1 MLCPA
6 LLRPALLCSVL
17 LCALAPAW
25 AARSVQDGVVQDGV
39 PEVNAQISTSL
50 ARYRGGSESRLL
62 DWLSDGSLLVAVR
75 REGHDQLLRLRGA
88 AAAREPI
95 GVPGGAVHL
104 ATAPAFHSDAVA
116 LLGEEPK
123 GDGIALYL
131 TTLANGEARVLLPAS
146 AHAGTPA
153 WAHDGRQLAFSAT
166 LAGGQDSGLY
176 VLDTVG
182 SAAPRLVAS
191 GNTAIGATEFAAGGT
206 SGAGS
211 VGAAGGA
218 AGASTTTLTSWQV
231 LAWTSADR
239 SLLVRHRVSDAGD
252 ELLLVDLTSGALRRI
267 DAPGERAPGYGR
279 IGAARL
285 TSDGRGVYFTSD
297 RGSEHAQLRYVDF
310 YAGTST
316 LVAPDLE
323 VEQFDV
329 SADNRTLALSWN
341 EFGYSRVALLDRPSA
356 RLTMLSSLPPG
367 VVDALRFDHAGGRLA
382 IELASSAG
390 PRDVYVHELGS
401 AASTRWTASQLGV
414 FSATQLVA
422 PQTVRF
428 PTWDRVTGG
437 NHRMLTALLYRPRSG
452 GPWPVVVMLED
463 AGAGVRPQLDPFV
476 QYCVNELG
484 LAVVIPGLRAGDTG
498 GLDMGALLAWLGAQP
513 DLRRE
518 RVALQGSG
526 SGGTLAL
533 IALGLY
539 GERLRGA
546 VDIDGPASGA
556 QLATLRSPVLLVRGL
571 HEPSL
576 DAGSAEQLLWRLR
589 SAGVESWFVA
599 PRELGERLSDEAG
612 QAAAQRVIAQF
623 LRAKLGD

>member
-1 MLCPA
+1 MRRSNDARARAPVRCS
-6 LLRPALLCSVL
+6 ALLCLVL

-39 PEVNAQISTSL
+39 PEVDAGISASL

-75 REGHDQLLRLRGA
+75 REGRDQLLRLRGA

-95 GVPGGAVHL
+95 GMPGDTLRH
-104 ATAPAFHSDAVA
+104 ATAQPFHSDAVA
-116 LLGEEPK
+116 LLGDEPK
-123 GDGIALYL
+123 AGGSALYL
-131 TTLANGEARVLLPAS
+131 TALASGEARVLLPPS
-146 AHAGTPA
+146 AHVGAPA
-153 WAHDGRQLAFSAT
+153 WAHDGRQLAFSAA

-176 VLDTVG
+176 VLDTAG
-182 SAAPRLVAS
+182 NAAPRLL
-191 GNTAIGATEFAAGGT
+191 AGG
-206 SGAGS
+206 GNAG
-211 VGAAGGA
+211 V
-218 AGASTTTLTSWQV
+218 TTSWQV

-239 SLLVRHRVSDAGD
+239 SLLVRHKVSDAGD

-267 DAPGERAPGYGR
+267 DAPGERAPGYGH

-297 RGSEHAQLRYVDF
+297 RDSEHAQLRYVDF
-310 YAGTST
+310 YAGTAT
-316 LVAPDLE
+316 LVAPELE

-341 EFGYSRVALLDRPSA
+341 EFGYSRVALLDRPGA
-356 RLTMLSSLPPG
+356 RLTTLSSLPPG
-367 VVDALRFDHAGGRLA
+367 VVDALRFDHAGARLA

-390 PRDVYVHELGS
+390 PRDVYVHELATATS
-401 AASTRWTASQLGV
+401 MRWTASQLGV
-414 FSATQLVA
+414 FSAAQLVA

-428 PTWDRVTGG
+428 PTWDRVTDGK
-437 NHRMLTALLYRPRSG
+437 HRMLTALLYRPRGG
-452 GPWPVVVMLED
+452 GPWPVVVMLGD
-463 AGAGVRPQLDPFV
+463 AGAGARPQLDPFV

-484 LAVVIPGLRAGDTG
+484 VAVVIPGLRSGDTG
-498 GLDMGALLAWLGAQP
+498 ALDMGALLAWLGAQP
-513 DLRRE
+513 ELRRE

-533 IALGLY
+533 LALGLY
-539 GERLRGA
+539 GDRLRAA
-546 VDIDGPASGA
+546 VDIDGPASSA

-571 HEPSL
+571 HEPAL

-589 SAGVESWFVA
+589 SAGVDSWFVA
-599 PRELGERLSDEAG
+599 PRELGERLTDEAG

-623 LRAKLGD
+623 LRSKLGD

>member
-1 MLCPA
+1 MRRPNDAHARA
-6 LLRPALLCSVL
+6 LALSLSA

-25 AARSVQDGVVQDGV
+25 AARNVQDGVVQDGV
-39 PEVNAQISTSL
+39 PEVNAQISASL

-75 REGHDQLLRLRGA
+75 REGRDQLLRLRGA

-95 GVPGGAVHL
+95 GLPGGAL
-104 ATAPAFHSDAVA
+104 RYATAQPFHSDAVA

-123 GDGIALYL
+123 GGGSALYL
-131 TTLANGEARVLLPAS
+131 TALSNGDARVLLPAS
-146 AHAGTPA
+146 AQAGTPA
-153 WAHDGRQLAFSAT
+153 WAHDGRQLAVSAA
-166 LAGGQDSGLY
+166 LAAGQDSGLY
-176 VLDTVG
+176 VLDTAG
-182 SAAPRLVAS
+182 SAAPRLVAA
-191 GNTAIGATEFAAGGT
+191 GAGAGGIGAG
-206 SGAGS
+206 
-211 VGAAGGA
+211 AGGA
-218 AGASTTTLTSWQV
+218 GAGGATSWQV

-239 SLLVRHRVSDAGD
+239 SLLVRHKVADAGD
-252 ELLLVDLTSGALRRI
+252 ELLLADLTSGTLRRI
-267 DAPGERAPGYGR
+267 DAPGERSPGFGH
-279 IGAARL
+279 IGAVRL

-297 RGSEHAQLRYVDF
+297 RDSEHAQLRYVDF
-310 YAGTST
+310 YAGTAA
-316 LVAPDLE
+316 LVVPNLE

-356 RLTMLSSLPPG
+356 QLTMLSSLPPG
-367 VVDALRFDHAGGRLA
+367 VVHLLRFDHAGARLA
-382 IELASSAG
+382 IELASSSG
-390 PRDVYVHELGS
+390 PRDVYVHELSS
-401 AASTRWTASQLGV
+401 ATSTRWTASQLGV
-414 FSATQLVA
+414 FSAAQLVA

-428 PTWDRVTGG
+428 PTWDHVSGG
-437 NHRMLTALLYRPRSG
+437 SHRMLTALLYRPRIG
-452 GPWPVVVMLED
+452 GPWPVVVMLGN
-463 AGAGVRPQLDPFV
+463 AGAGARPQLDPFV

-484 LAVVIPGLRAGDTG
+484 LAVVIPGLRAGDAG
-498 GLDMGALLAWLGAQP
+498 ALDMGALLAWLGAQP

-526 SGGTLAL
+526 GGGTLAL
-533 IALGLY
+533 LALGLY

-556 QLATLRSPVLLVRGL
+556 QLTALRSPVLLVRGL
-571 HEPSL
+571 HEPAL

-599 PRELGERLSDEAG
+599 PRELGERLTDEAG

-623 LRAKLGD
+623 LRSKLGD

>member
-1 MLCPA
+1 MRRPNDARARAPA
-6 LLRPALLCSVL
+6 LILALLC
-17 LCALAPAW
+17 AREPAW
-25 AARSVQDGVVQDGV
+25 AARSVQDGIVQDGV
-39 PEVNAQISTSL
+39 PAVNAEISASL

-75 REGHDQLLRLRGA
+75 REGRDQLLRLRGA

-95 GVPGGAVHL
+95 GMPGGALHY
-104 ATAPAFHSDAVA
+104 ATAQPFHSDAVA
-116 LLGEEPK
+116 LLGDQSQA
-123 GDGIALYL
+123 GGSALYL
-131 TTLANGEARVLLPAS
+131 TVLANGDARVLLPAS
-146 AHAGTPA
+146 ARAGAPA

-166 LAGGQDSGLY
+166 LADGQDSSLY
-176 VLDTVG
+176 VLDTAG
-182 SAAPRLVAS
+182 TAAPRLIAP
-191 GNTAIGATEFAAGGT
+191 GLAPGLAAGIA
-206 SGAGS
+206 AGI
-211 VGAAGGA
+211 AAGGA
-218 AGASTTTLTSWQV
+218 TGGAVAGATSWQV

-239 SLLVRHRVSDAGD
+239 SLLVRHRASDAGD
-252 ELLLVDLTSGALRRI
+252 ELLLVDLASGALRRI
-267 DAPGERAPGYGR
+267 DAPGERSPGYGH

-285 TSDGRGVYFTSD
+285 SSDGRGVYFTSD
-297 RGSEHAQLRYVDF
+297 RGSGHAQLRYVDF
-310 YAGTST
+310 YAGTTT

-341 EFGYSRVALLDRPSA
+341 EFGYSRVALLDRPGA
-356 RLTMLSSLPPG
+356 KLTTLSSLPPG
-367 VVDALRFDHAGGRLA
+367 VVDALRFDHSGARLA
-382 IELASSAG
+382 IELASSSG
-390 PRDVYVHELGS
+390 PRDVYVHELSSG
-401 AASTRWTASQLGV
+401 ASTRWTASQLGV
-414 FSATQLVA
+414 FSAAQLIA

-428 PTWDRVTGG
+428 PTWDRVSSGY
-437 NHRMLTALLYRPRSG
+437 HRMLTALLYRPRRG
-452 GPWPVVVMLED
+452 GPWPVVVMLGD
-463 AGAGVRPQLDPFV
+463 AGAGARTQLDPFV

-484 LAVVIPGLRAGDTG
+484 VAVVIPDLRAGDAG
-498 GLDMGALLAWLGAQP
+498 ALDMGALLAWLGAQP

-533 IALGLY
+533 TALGLY

-556 QLATLRSPVLLVRGL
+556 QLASLRAPVLLVRGL
-571 HEPSL
+571 HEPAL

-599 PRELGERLSDEAG
+599 PRELGATLTEEAG

-623 LRAKLGD
+623 LRSKLGE